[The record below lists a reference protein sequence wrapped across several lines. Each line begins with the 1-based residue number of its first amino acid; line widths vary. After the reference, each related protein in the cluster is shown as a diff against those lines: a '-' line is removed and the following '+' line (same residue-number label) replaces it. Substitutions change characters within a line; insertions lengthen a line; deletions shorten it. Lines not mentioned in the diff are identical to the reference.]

1 MTIRLELVN
10 GSTEMFETDK
20 YVVSSIKDLHPDI
33 LKAEV
38 YSDFGKKIASI
49 KRPHQKRYIKY
60 EYKPLPE
67 KEKK

>member
-1 MTIRLELVN
+1 MTVKLKLAN

-33 LKAEV
+33 MQADV

-49 KRPHQKRYIKY
+49 KRPHQKRYLKY

-67 KEKK
+67 EKK